1 MRPDHGGLV
10 LGLGPY
16 HKVRLVGVEVVV
28 VVPGPSVGM
37 VVHVLLS
44 RRVLMGEN
52 EGKVASLGSYI
63 QGARIQKR
71 VVT

>member
-1 MRPDHGGLV
+1 M

-28 VVPGPSVGM
+28 LVPGPSVGM

-52 EGKVASLGSYI
+52 EGMVTSHIFKV
-63 QGARIQKR
+63 QKFKR
-71 VVT
+71 E